1 MPNRPN
7 LLFSLA
13 ALSAATLFCAYQP
26 ASIHAQSTSPNGPV
40 NTGDYLQSQPA
51 PIQRSATPQASG
63 FSGYHSLPA
72 PLAAE
77 TNTTLTAGQLL
88 TTTGNVA
95 SAQPAPGVWV
105 RLGQNGSVRAVAL
118 DAKTVE
124 LRVERG
130 VANVAIHHPADD
142 SEILID
148 LPGGQTSLLKDGLYT
163 FNAATNTVR
172 VLRGEADAYPG
183 SKPTEKSNDKPIK
196 VKEDHAVVFHGP
208 QVKSISFE
216 PYQARTD
223 LIPSPGYG
231 GGYGYRG
238 EPGYAPYRPYG
249 YGPYGDGFYG
259 YPYGGWGYPYA
270 WDYPYGWGY
279 PFGWGFGFGYYG
291 GFGRF
296 GGFRGRR

>member
-1 MPNRPN
+1 MPIRPN
-7 LLFSLA
+7 FLLSLA
-13 ALSAATLFCAYQP
+13 ALSAAALLCRTSP
-26 ASIHAQSTSPNGPV
+26 AQSANPGSAGS
-40 NTGDYLQSQPA
+40 GEYLQSQPA
-51 PIQRSATPQASG
+51 PIQRIATPEASG
-63 FSGYHSLPA
+63 FSGYRSLPA
-72 PLAAE
+72 QPQPAPAE
-77 TNTTLTAGQLL
+77 TTSALTAGQLL
-88 TTTGNVA
+88 TTTSNIA

-105 RLGQNGSVRAVAL
+105 RVGQNGSVRAVTVGN
-118 DAKTVE
+118 KTVE

-130 VANVAIHHPADD
+130 VANVTVHHPAED
-142 SEILID
+142 SQILID
-148 LPGGQTSLLKDGLYT
+148 LPGGQTALLKDGLYT

-172 VLRGEADAYPG
+172 VLKGEADAYPG
-183 SKPTEKSNDKPIK
+183 SNPADKPVK

-208 QVKSISFE
+208 QVKSVGFD

-238 EPGYAPYRPYG
+238 EPAYAPYRPYG

-270 WDYPYGWGY
+270 WGGYPYYGWGY

-291 GFGRF
+291 GFG
-296 GGFRGRR
+296 GFRGRR

>member
-1 MPNRPN
+1 M
-7 LLFSLA
+7 
-13 ALSAATLFCAYQP
+13 Q
-26 ASIHAQSTSPNGPV
+26 AQSATPHDPANSGE
-40 NTGDYLQSQPA
+40 YLQSQPA
-51 PIQRSATPQASG
+51 PIQRAATPDASG
-63 FSGYHSLPA
+63 FNGYRSLPA
-72 PLAAE
+72 QPPAAPAE
-77 TNTTLTAGQLL
+77 TTSALTAGQSL
-88 TTTGNVA
+88 TTTSNIA

-105 RLGQNGSVRAVAL
+105 RLGQNGSVRAVAVG
-118 DAKTVE
+118 DKTVE

-130 VANVAIHHPADD
+130 IANVTVHHPADD
-142 SEILID
+142 SQILVD

-163 FNAATNTVR
+163 FNAGTNTVR

-183 SKPTEKSNDKPIK
+183 NTPGDKPIK
-196 VKEDHAVVFHGP
+196 VKEDHAVVFSGP
-208 QVKSISFE
+208 QGGQQIKSVGFE
-216 PYQARTD
+216 PYEARTD

-270 WDYPYGWGY
+270 WGYPYYGWGY

-291 GFGRF
+291 GFGGF